1 MNDFEKTLFIWLIG
15 FIVGYLIKK
24 PKFTIN
30 LNFEK
35 DTLKGVP
42 KMQNKPEPPKK

>member
-1 MNDFEKTLFIWLIG
+1 MSDLEQTLFIWLIG

-24 PKFTIN
+24 TKFTIN
-30 LNFEK
+30 VNFEN
-35 DTLKGVP
+35 DNLKGVP